1 MVITTEELLNRYR
14 QGERDFSAL
23 KLCGLDLSYLNFQGI
38 NLSKSDLRGANLSHT
53 NLTRSV
59 LCNASLLEANLE
71 GANLKGADLTGAI
84 YNLYAEGW
92 IIWIGLPD
100 NPEPQDCL
108 GDLVATVFPEGLD
121 PEKAGLYCINNS
133 ESLEKI
139 DLANFSLNGIEFIR
153 INLKGANLKGADL
166 SFSDLSYSLLEDANL
181 ENTNLEWTCLTSANL
196 KNTNLNGANIINTF
210 LDGADLSGCNFSN
223 ANIQS
228 IISLYNWAASPTL
241 YDERT
246 KFPNGFRPRYYD
258 FKKVRIISPGWEDLD
273 FLRTPLNYGEKQVL
287 NFFDENLSEEW
298 EIYVQPHLN
307 GLRPDFVLLNP
318 NIGIAVF
325 EVKDWNLNAMPY
337 RVKQIDDET
346 PQLWATSKDGIDFRV
361 KDNPI
366 EKIALYKEN
375 IANLYC
381 PQIDILNT
389 ENTANYYNLITA
401 GVIMTSTT
409 TQIARDLFKPFLRKK
424 GFLGSLQTY
433 YPVVG
438 FDAVLEDVFPASVLK
453 DDETAGLMTP
463 EIAKSLRS
471 WLVEPDFAVTQ
482 RQPLEL
488 NKKQRVLVTTRT
500 SSGNRRIKGSAG
512 SGKSLVI
519 AARAAQL
526 SSEDKEVLVVTY
538 NITLWHYLRDL
549 AVRYPVENKRIKDN
563 ITWLH
568 FHEWCKLV
576 ICKQAGLDDEYNAL
590 WQGNPDISKVLEID
604 IVNLVNTAVETGG
617 DSIQKY
623 DAILID
629 EGQDYN
635 INWWNAL
642 RRVLQPGGEMVL
654 AVDET
659 QDIYERAIHWTGR
672 GNNAGFSGPWL
683 SLNTSYR
690 TPPSLIKYLRDFS
703 QRYLEGM
710 VNLPQSENEE
720 DKWTAHL
727 SWIQITMQNSLVD
740 NLIQEILNIPDLAN
754 PNIVAY
760 PDIVLLVPTH
770 RIGLSCVQ
778 ILNKKNIKVIHVF
791 DHRKQDQKSR
801 KLAFF
806 MGDARLKA
814 CTIHSFKGWE
824 GRYIV
829 VGINAQNKKSDLAAI
844 YVALS
849 RLKRHTEGSYLIVIC
864 SDPNLEE
871 FGRTWP
877 TFEKR

>member
-1 MVITTEELLNRYR
+1 MSQTTQILNQLTKNFFRKIFLSQGYSETDFYIQGEIYDPECKYFCFKDDLKTGQTICFINFYLNYHSGYEWYVEAFCLCDSNILNGGISGIFIKKVVQDEFCEYEFSAIKIPVSYTIKTQSENPEVIYQELL
-14 QGERDFSAL
+14 F
-23 KLCGLDLSYLNFQGI
+23 LSYTQHDTP
-38 NLSKSDLRGANLSHT
+38 SDLNILF
-53 NLTRSV
+53 
-59 LCNASLLEANLE
+59 
-71 GANLKGADLTGAI
+71 KI
-84 YNLYAEGW
+84 YN
-92 IIWIGLPD
+92 
-100 NPEPQDCL
+100 
-108 GDLVATVFPEGLD
+108 
-121 PEKAGLYCINNS
+121 
-133 ESLEKI
+133 
-139 DLANFSLNGIEFIR
+139 
-153 INLKGANLKGADL
+153 
-166 SFSDLSYSLLEDANL
+166 
-181 ENTNLEWTCLTSANL
+181 
-196 KNTNLNGANIINTF
+196 
-210 LDGADLSGCNFSN
+210 
-223 ANIQS
+223 
-228 IISLYNWAASPTL
+228 
-241 YDERT
+241 
-246 KFPNGFRPRYYD
+246 
-258 FKKVRIISPGWEDLD
+258 FKKNRIISPKREDLD
-273 FLRTPLNYGEKQVL
+273 SLRTPLNHGERMVL
-287 NFFDENLSEEW
+287 NFFDENLSEDW
-298 EIYVQPHLN
+298 EIYIQPHLN

-337 RVKQIDDET
+337 RVKEIDNKSPE
-346 PQLWATSKDGIDFRV
+346 LWATSKDGIDFKV

-366 EKIALYKEN
+366 EKIALYKES

-381 PQIDILNT
+381 PQIDILNS
-389 ENTANYYNLITA
+389 ENRANYYNLITA

-409 TQIARDLFKPFLRKK
+409 TKIAKDLFSPFLRKK
-424 GFLGSLQTY
+424 HFLGSLQPY

-438 FDAVLEDVFPASVLK
+438 FDAIDDNSLEIVFPASVLK
-453 DDETAGLMTP
+453 DDTTAKLMTP

-471 WLVEPDFAVTQ
+471 WLVEPDFAATQ

-488 NKKQRVLVTTRT
+488 DKKQRVLVTTRT
-500 SSGNRRIKGSAG
+500 GSGNRRIKGSAG

-538 NITLWHYLRDL
+538 NITLWHYLRDI

-576 ICKQAGLDDEYNAL
+576 ICKQAGLNDEYKAL
-590 WQGNPDISKVLEID
+590 WQGDPDISKVLEID
-604 IVNLVNTAVETGG
+604 IVNLVNTAIETGG

-635 INWWNAL
+635 IDWWNAL

-659 QDIYERAIHWTGR
+659 QDIYERAIHWTR
-672 GNNAGFSGPWL
+672 GNNAGFNGPWV
-683 SLNTSYR
+683 SLDTSYR

-710 VNLPQSENEE
+710 VNLPQPENEK

-727 SWIQITMQNSLVD
+727 SWIQITMQDSLVD
-740 NLIQEILNIPDLAN
+740 NLIQAVLNIPDLAN

-770 RIGLSCVQ
+770 KIGLSCVQ
-778 ILNKKNIKVIHVF
+778 LLNKRNIKVIHVF

-806 MGDARLKA
+806 MGDARVKA

-829 VGINAQNKKSDLAAI
+829 VGINSKNQKSDLAAI

-864 SDPNLEE
+864 CDPNLEE
-871 FGRTWP
+871 FGQTWP
-877 TFEKR
+877 TFERR